1 MVERCWKGQQVAWR
15 QRTCHPQIMPAWLGS
30 LQFPHLVF
38 HCNLFLL
45 LISAQNLPYVRGPI
59 LLLLEKDMAK
69 VVGPRS
75 VVKVVTT
82 IGTFQVHFLL
92 LVSSANFVEYS
103 WGQPVD
109 KTWQNIGATALQILR
124 LNRASSRDGFLG
136 LEEFLFCSLNACFCH
151 RQIAACKAIFHVLC
165 MKDPPLLESDVV
177 VGKTEAS
184 YDQVV
189 VWPRH
194 PEIWDGH
201 ASANWNHSGISQFT
215 MTVA

>member
-1 MVERCWKGQQVAWR
+1 
-15 QRTCHPQIMPAWLGS
+15 MPAWLGS

-109 KTWQNIGATALQILR
+109 KT
-124 LNRASSRDGFLG
+124 
-136 LEEFLFCSLNACFCH
+136 
-151 RQIAACKAIFHVLC
+151 
-165 MKDPPLLESDVV
+165 
-177 VGKTEAS
+177 
-184 YDQVV
+184 
-189 VWPRH
+189 
-194 PEIWDGH
+194 
-201 ASANWNHSGISQFT
+201 
-215 MTVA
+215 